1 LSPAIAGLRDKK
13 AMDDEQMRDK
23 RFTRRSL
30 MLGAG
35 GAGLFGLLGGKLYNL
50 QSIEGRRY
58 RSLAEDNR
66 MALRFTSSVRGR
78 IFDNG
83 GRLIASNRENLRIL
97 IIPAEAGNIGRSLDL
112 LAPIVKI
119 SQRQR
124 QKIMA
129 RARRQNPRLPIMV
142 ADGLSW
148 KQFARIN
155 VKGSRIPGVSGEIG
169 WKRHY
174 DHGRE
179 VAHAVGHLGQPDEM
193 QLAAEPAL
201 RLPGS
206 LVGVSGV
213 ERGFDK
219 YLRGRPGR
227 SEIEIDAQG
236 REVKT
241 ISTIK
246 ARDGEDLYLTIDR
259 QLQKRIFKHL
269 APYRRAAATAID
281 IDSGEIVAMCSTP
294 TFDPNIFTHPINEKK
309 WNELRRNPDHP
320 LEDKAA
326 RGQYPPGSTF
336 KMVTALAALEAGL
349 INSKTRF
356 KCAGHMEWENHK
368 FHCWN
373 RSGHGWMRL
382 HNALKQSCDVYFYET
397 ARIAG
402 MRRIAAMARRL
413 GLGQTYDCGLA
424 GQKAGLIPDPDWKQ
438 EVKGRRWFGG
448 ETVLAAIG
456 QGYVLST
463 PLQLAVMTAR
473 IASGR
478 KIEPR
483 IAWRADE
490 RNSLPPQA
498 PPLDIDEKSLRLIR
512 RAMSAVVNERGGTGK
527 RAALGWP
534 GVKMAGK
541 TGTSQVRGHGRRRRR
556 NSSLE
561 WKFRDHALFVA
572 YAPVKNPRF
581 ALAVIIE
588 HGGSGGKKAAPL
600 ARNIM
605 QTLLLHD
612 AAKSAAPAPGGP
624 DADNGELMGN
634 GPAQREL

>member
-1 LSPAIAGLRDKK
+1 MDAVTRD
-13 AMDDEQMRDK
+13 R

-35 GAGLFGLLGGKLYNL
+35 GMGLFGLLAGKLYNL
-50 QSIEGRRY
+50 QGIEGRRY

-66 MALRFTSSVRGR
+66 IALRFAPSVRGR
-78 IFDNG
+78 IFDAG
-83 GRLIASNRENLRIL
+83 GELTARNEENLRIL
-97 IIPAEAGNIGRSLDL
+97 IVPGEAGNVARSLAL
-112 LAPIVKI
+112 LTPIIKI
-119 SQRQR
+119 PPARKR
-124 QKIMA
+124 KIIA
-129 RARRQNPRLPIMV
+129 LAARQNPRIPIMV

-148 KQFARIN
+148 SQFARIN
-155 VKGSRIPGVSGEIG
+155 VKGSRIPGVNGEIG
-169 WKRHY
+169 WKRRY
-174 DHGRE
+174 AHGHE
-179 VAHAVGHLGQPDEM
+179 IAHIVGHLGQPDEM
-193 QLAAEPAL
+193 QLTAEPAL

-206 LVGVSGV
+206 LVGASGV
-213 ERGFDK
+213 ERGFDQ

-227 SEIEIDAQG
+227 SEIEIDAHG
-236 REVKT
+236 REIRT
-241 ISTIK
+241 LSTIK
-246 ARDGEDLYLTIDR
+246 PRNGEDLFLTIDHN
-259 QLQKRIFKHL
+259 LQKTMFGHL
-269 APYRRAAATAID
+269 APFRRAAMTAID

-294 TFDPNIFTHPINEKK
+294 SFDPNIFTRPIDEKK
-309 WNELRRNPDHP
+309 WNELRANPDHP

-336 KMVTALAALEAGL
+336 KMVTALAALEAGV
-349 INSKTRF
+349 INRKTRF
-356 KCAGHMEWENHK
+356 KCTGHMEWEHHK

-382 HNALKQSCDVYFYET
+382 HNALKQSCDVFFYET
-397 ARIAG
+397 ARRVG
-402 MRRIAAMARRL
+402 MSRIAAMAHRL

-478 KIEPR
+478 NITPR
-483 IAWRADE
+483 IAWRKSE
-490 RNSLPPQA
+490 RNSLPPLA
-498 PPLDIDEKSLRLIR
+498 PSLGINEKSLRLIR

-534 GVKMAGK
+534 GVKLAGK

-581 ALAVIIE
+581 AISVIVE
-588 HGGSGGKKAAPL
+588 HGESGGKTAAPL
-600 ARNIM
+600 ARRIM

-612 AAKSAAPAPGGP
+612 SAKKAAPDAATGTGLEDDT
-624 DADNGELMGN
+624 DADKYETGR
-634 GPAQREL
+634 QREL